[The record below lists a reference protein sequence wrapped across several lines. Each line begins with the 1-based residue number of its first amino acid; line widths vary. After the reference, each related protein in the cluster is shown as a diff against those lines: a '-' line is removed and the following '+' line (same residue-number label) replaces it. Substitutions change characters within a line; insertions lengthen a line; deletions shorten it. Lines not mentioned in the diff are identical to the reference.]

1 MNKKFC
7 AMEQGLRRL
16 CRNCQGLFFTG
27 DSMGVCLA
35 GGNHIAC
42 SDDYSLIF
50 SEPDDIGQDKLASV
64 R

>member
-1 MNKKFC
+1 
-7 AMEQGLRRL
+7 MEQGLRRL